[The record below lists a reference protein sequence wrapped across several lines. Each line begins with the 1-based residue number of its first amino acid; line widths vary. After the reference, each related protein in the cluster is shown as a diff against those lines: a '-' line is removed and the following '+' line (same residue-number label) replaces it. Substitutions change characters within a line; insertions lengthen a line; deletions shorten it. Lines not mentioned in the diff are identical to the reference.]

1 MPPVGAFVAQA
12 ESRAGRLQW
21 LTVQEL
27 NGVGT
32 TVTVREGT
40 GAGTVMW
47 QANIRGGTTQHFT
60 FDLSPGPSGVAFWAG
75 MHIGGTN
82 PAALSWEYH
91 RT

>member
-1 MPPVGAFVAQA
+1 MILVGPLMPPVGAFVAH
-12 ESRAGRLQW
+12 
-21 LTVQEL
+21 
-27 NGVGT
+27 
-32 TVTVREGT
+32 
-40 GAGTVMW
+40 
-47 QANIRGGTTQHFT
+47 IRGGTTQHFT